1 MQGAKF
7 RKYSLKR
14 SSSKKKKGPNS
25 NKAGKESSQKSYD
38 NSPILYLGQK
48 ESYRIGEHT
57 GKSRKNVVSQNT
69 KRARAKSRSGSF
81 LSESIVG
88 ST

>member
-1 MQGAKF
+1 MTGAKF

-14 SSSKKKKGPNS
+14 SSSKKKKG
-25 NKAGKESSQKSYD
+25 GKESSQKSYD
-38 NSPILYLGQK
+38 NSPILYLGKK

-69 KRARAKSRSGSF
+69 KRAKPRSGSIF
-81 LSESIVG
+81 SESIVG